1 MKDFEID
8 MDCSVNDMFESDEP
22 YKKEENLEYLIQE
35 LKRGDNHNE

>member
-8 MDCSVNDMFESDEP
+8 MDCSVDDMFESDEP
-22 YKKEENLEYLIQE
+22 YEKEKNWEYLIQE